1 MFPTLGIVLAVLA
14 NPRGAKHRVYQGF
27 SAAAARDLRRQ
38 KQAPFVC
45 EAGRRRVCK
54 PSPVQPDRLTIKS
67 QEALAAAARLAQERR
82 NPQVTPAHLLAVLL
96 EGDEAGGVAVPVLT
110 KLGISLPALRAEAS
124 RALEEL
130 PRLGEGSTAEEGR
143 PSAELVAVLR
153 AAEAQARELAD
164 EYVSTEHLLLALAED
179 KSRAGQAL
187 RAVGASSERLKQAL
201 AEVRGPHRVT
211 DQSPEE
217 KYQALERFGRDFTK
231 LAEQGALDPVIGRD
245 EEIRRVIQVLSRRT
259 KNNPVLI
266 GEPGVGKTAIVEGLA
281 QRIVAGDVPES
292 LRERRVI
299 ALDMGSLIAGAK
311 YRGEFEDRL
320 KAVLKEVTEARGGV
334 ILFLD
339 ELHTIVG
346 AGAAEGAVDAAN
358 LLKPML
364 ARGELRCVGATT
376 LDEYRKHI
384 EKDAALERRFQPVM
398 VGEPTVADTIAIL
411 RGLKERYEVHHKVR
425 IQDSALIAA
434 ATLSDRYIADRFL
447 PDKAIDLADEA
458 ASKLR
463 IEIDSLPTEID
474 EVDRRVMQLEIEL
487 TSLRKETDES
497 SAQRREAIER
507 ELADLKER
515 SAAMKAQWQA
525 EKDAITDASDL
536 KERLEAARGEAERA
550 KRETNF
556 ERASEL
562 LYEEIPEI
570 EKKLAALEGGPEGSR
585 SAETTPGEASA
596 VADGRALEGDIAS
609 GTGADVQR
617 QEGPG
622 GGSTSAPAAPPRP
635 VFLKE
640 EVDAEDVAE
649 VVARWTGIP
658 VSRLVEGEVEKLIH
672 MEERLHER
680 VIGQDE
686 AVEAVATA
694 LRRSRAG
701 LADPNR
707 PIGTFLFLGP
717 TGVGKTEL
725 ARALAEFMFDSEEAM
740 VRIDMSEY
748 MEKHTVSRLVGAP
761 PGYVGYEEGGQLTE
775 AVRRR
780 PYSVV
785 LLDEVEKAH
794 PDVFNT
800 LLQVMDDGRLT
811 DGQGRTVGFK
821 NTVLI
826 MTSNIPVSDAEAAS
840 DDTLRE
846 ALLSHFKPEFVNR
859 LDDVVRFTALTREQ
873 LGEIVELQIAHV
885 IARVRER
892 GVEVTLTEAARE
904 LLGDRGYDPAYGA
917 RPLRR
922 VIQKQLTDRLAL
934 ALLEGSLRAG
944 DAVRVDAAEGELTF
958 EPVPAAA
965 AIPN

>member
-1 MFPTLGIVLAVLA
+1 M
-14 NPRGAKHRVYQGF
+14 
-27 SAAAARDLRRQ
+27 
-38 KQAPFVC
+38 QA
-45 EAGRRRVCK
+45 
-54 PSPVQPDRLTIKS
+54 DRFTIKS
-67 QEALAAAARLAQERR
+67 QEAIAAAARLAPEHA
-82 NPQVTPAHLLAVLL
+82 NPQVVPVHLLSALL
-96 EGDEAGGVAVPVLT
+96 EGDGAPGTAAGQAAADAPGGVVVPVLT
-110 KLGISLPALRAEAS
+110 KLGVDLAALRAETA
-124 RALEEL
+124 RALNEL
-130 PRLGEGSTAEEGR
+130 PRLSASSTQPATTPSSELTAVIQAAER
-143 PSAELVAVLR
+143 
-153 AAEAQARELAD
+153 EAQALSD
-164 EYVSTEHLLLALAED
+164 KYVSTEHLLLALSAED
-179 KSRAGQAL
+179 GRAGQAL
-187 RAVGASSERLKQAL
+187 RSVGANHERLLQAL
-201 AEVRGPHRVT
+201 AEVRGAHRVT

-217 KYQALERFGRDFTK
+217 KLEALERFGTDLTAA
-231 LAEQGALDPVIGRD
+231 AEQGKLDPVIGRD

-281 QRIVAGDVPES
+281 QRIVSGDIPDS

-299 ALDMGSLIAGAK
+299 ALDIGGLIAGAK
-311 YRGEFEDRL
+311 YRGEFEERL
-320 KAVLKEVTEARGGV
+320 KAVLSEVSEAQGTV

-376 LDEYRKHI
+376 LDEYRKYI

-398 VGEPTVADTIAIL
+398 VGEPSVQDTIAIL
-411 RGLKERYEVHHKVR
+411 RGLKERYEVHHGVR

-447 PDKAIDLADEA
+447 PDKAIDLIDES
-458 ASKLR
+458 ASRLR

-487 TSLRKETDES
+487 TSLRKETDEA

-507 ELADLKER
+507 ELAELQER
-515 SAAMKAQWQA
+515 SAAMKAQWQS
-525 EKDAITDASDL
+525 EKQAIQGVRDL
-536 KERLEAARGEAERA
+536 KVRLEEARTEAERA
-550 KRETNF
+550 ERESDLQ
-556 ERASEL
+556 RAAEL
-562 LYEEIPEI
+562 RYGEIPSI
-570 EKKLAALEGGPEGSR
+570 EKELAALEGGSSSSLDGDS
-585 SAETTPGEASA
+585 SANGDAEAVLASDASA
-596 VADGRALEGDIAS
+596 PGAS
-609 GTGADVQR
+609 
-617 QEGPG
+617 
-622 GGSTSAPAAPPRP
+622 RP

-640 EVDAEDVAE
+640 EVDADDVAE
-649 VVARWTGIP
+649 VVARWTGVP
-658 VSRLVEGEVEKLIH
+658 VSRLLEGETEKLIH

-680 VIGQDE
+680 VVGQDE
-686 AVEAVATA
+686 AIEAVATA

-701 LADPNR
+701 LQDPDR
-707 PIGTFLFLGP
+707 PIGSFLFLGP

-725 ARALAEFMFDSEEAM
+725 ARALAEFMFDSQDAM

-748 MEKHTVSRLVGAP
+748 MEKHSVSRLVGAP

-785 LLDEVEKAH
+785 LLDEIEKAN

-811 DGQGRTVGFK
+811 DGQGRTVNFK

-826 MTSNIPVSDAEAAS
+826 MTSNIPVPIGANESEIRA
-840 DDTLRE
+840 
-846 ALLSHFKPEFVNR
+846 ALLDHFKPEFINR
-859 LDDVVRFTALTREQ
+859 LDDIVRFESLTREQ
-873 LGEIVELQIAHV
+873 ISEIVDLQVALVVERVAERGITV
-885 IARVRER
+885 TLSEDARV
-892 GVEVTLTEAARE
+892 
-904 LLGDRGYDPAYGA
+904 LLGNLGYDPAYGA

-934 ALLEGSLRAG
+934 ALLEGKIRQG
-944 DAVRVDAAEGELTF
+944 DVVDVEASDGELAL
-958 EPVPAAA
+958 EKVAPVAGAAA
-965 AIPN
+965 